1 MKPYRSGF
9 TRISYA
15 FRGMAAVRPQP
26 SQDEASRYLASLPP
40 GQFPNLTALA
50 GHFSAVDP
58 DERFELL
65 LDIFVDVIEVHEF
78 LGGVGQRLVDDRPGA
93 ARGRSLTAGYRPD
106 VAPPRWYFHPPGRLL
121 TMRDTSSVNGR

>member
-1 MKPYRSGF
+1 V
-9 TRISYA
+9 A
-15 FRGMAAVRPQP
+15 PQP

-65 LDIFVDVIEVHEF
+65 LDIFVDG
-78 LGGVGQRLVDDRPGA
+78 LAQRAA
-93 ARGRSLTAGYRPD
+93 AR
-106 VAPPRWYFHPPGRLL
+106 
-121 TMRDTSSVNGR
+121 